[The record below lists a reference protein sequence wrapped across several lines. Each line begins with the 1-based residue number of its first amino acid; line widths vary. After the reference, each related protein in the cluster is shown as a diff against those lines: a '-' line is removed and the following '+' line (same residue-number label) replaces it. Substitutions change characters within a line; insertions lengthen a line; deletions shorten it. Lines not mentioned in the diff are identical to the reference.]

1 MVSHTIPLRTLQKL
15 PSAWKA
21 QLALVSAERIRR
33 GMSGAKV
40 WRLRTTPERYLKI
53 AEVYQWFA
61 KGRRMLK
68 NHREQVDWRRENLPD
83 TPHQT
88 LLFSSLAIDVPP
100 CPQIT
105 LQLAKKKPD
114 SLRVLGW
121 NDPTFT
127 VKLAFRTKSE

>member
-1 MVSHTIPLRTLQKL
+1 
-15 PSAWKA
+15 
-21 QLALVSAERIRR
+21 
-33 GMSGAKV
+33 
-40 WRLRTTPERYLKI
+40 
-53 AEVYQWFA
+53 
-61 KGRRMLK
+61 MLK